1 MGKQAKSAARTRRP
15 PDVPRPRLTDWRGQP
30 TKTAQAIARE
40 CERLWLPPEPEA
52 FRVSALQFHSEDW
65 PRSACGDVELDVL
78 LDDLYRL
85 RPPPTLDPYDWG
97 PDGIPQG
104 EPLERWGIK

>member
-1 MGKQAKSAARTRRP
+1 MGKRARAEAKTRRP

-52 FRVSALQFHSEDW
+52 FRVSALQFGREDW
-65 PRSACGDVELDVL
+65 PRSCSGDGGVDAVLDAM
-78 LDDLYRL
+78 Y
-85 RPPPTLDPYDWG
+85 G
-97 PDGIPQG
+97 GG
-104 EPLERWGIK
+104 